1 MVQFTMNMSI
11 LHMYRQTRFGLLKEF
26 DTILNPIPDQENSTG
41 WSTDKLCKMCLLILL
56 GLELNSSVVP
66 LML

>member
-1 MVQFTMNMSI
+1 MVQLTMNTSI
-11 LHMYRQTRFGLLKEF
+11 LHMYHQTRFGLLKEF
-26 DTILNPIPDQENSTG
+26 DTILNPIPDKEG
-41 WSTDKLCKMCLLILL
+41 WSTDQLCKVCILLLL

>member
-1 MVQFTMNMSI
+1 MVQHTMNTSI
-11 LHMYRQTRFGLLKEF
+11 PHMYRQTRFGLLKEF
-26 DTILNPIPDQENSTG
+26 DTIPNIPDKEG
-41 WSTDKLCKMCLLILL
+41 WSTDQLCKVCILLLL

>member
-1 MVQFTMNMSI
+1 MNMKVYKWI
-11 LHMYRQTRFGLLKEF
+11 
-26 DTILNPIPDQENSTG
+26 TIAEGFAITHEKIPDEVTG

-66 LML
+66 LL